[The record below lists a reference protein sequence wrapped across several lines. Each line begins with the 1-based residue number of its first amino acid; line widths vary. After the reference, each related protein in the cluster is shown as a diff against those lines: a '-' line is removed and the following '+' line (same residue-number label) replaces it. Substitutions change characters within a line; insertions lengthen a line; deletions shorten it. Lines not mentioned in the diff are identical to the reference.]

1 MTGPPADAP
10 PTAGADTDDRALQ
23 DLARRYPG
31 LQLAPVVVLIPAYNE
46 GASIAAVIDA
56 VPRKVCDLEVSTL
69 VVVDGATDDTAQVA
83 RAHGAITCVADA
95 KRGQGAALA
104 LGYRVAATR
113 GARFVVTVDADG
125 QYDPAETER
134 LVRPLVEG
142 QADLVLGS
150 RRLGWAEVHDRLRHA
165 GVYFFSAA
173 VSLMTGAKVTDSS
186 SGFRAMTIEVPT
198 TVALSE
204 PQYQAAELLIGAL
217 GAGFRVAERPVTMS
231 ARSAGMTK
239 KGHNIPYAAHYA
251 RVVART
257 WARTLRARSP
267 RRRQPPS

>member
-1 MTGPPADAP
+1 MSGPPAGAP
-10 PTAGADTDDRALQ
+10 PTTGAGTDDRALQ
-23 DLARRYPG
+23 DLDRRHPG
-31 LQLAPVVVLIPAYNE
+31 LELAPVVVLIPAYNE
-46 GASIAAVIDA
+46 GPSIGAVIDA
-56 VPRKVCDLEVSTL
+56 VPLRVCDHAVSTL

-83 RAHGAITCVADA
+83 EAHGAVTCLADTN
-95 KRGQGAALA
+95 RGQGAALA
-104 LGYRVAATR
+104 LGYRVAAAH
-113 GARFVVTVDADG
+113 GARFVVTVDGDG

-134 LVRPLVEG
+134 LVRPLAEH

-173 VSLMTGAKVTDSS
+173 ISLLTGSKVTDSS
-186 SGFRAMTIEVPT
+186 SGFRAMTIEVAT

-217 GAGFRVAERPVTMS
+217 GAGFRVAERPVTMT

-239 KGHNIPYAAHYA
+239 KGHNVAYALHYA

-257 WARTLRARSP
+257 WARTRRARPSP
-267 RRRQPPS
+267 QHQHPG